1 MSAVQA
7 SETRNSDRTESVQV
21 ADKEYVHDSI
31 YIFVKGDTVRETC
44 WRTLWREQTVHD
56 TVIERHTDTIV
67 KTETVEKVVTK
78 TSEDGKV
85 GWIVALAL
93 FSIILIY
100 ILIKILLKT
109 H

>member
-1 MSAVQA
+1 MTAETR
-7 SETRNSDRTESVQV
+7 SETHNERVLTQDRDSIFI
-21 ADKEYVHDSI
+21 HDSI
-31 YIFVKGDTVRETC
+31 FVYVGGDTVVRER
-44 WRTLWREQTVHD
+44 WRTMWRERMVHD
-56 TVIERHTDTIV
+56 TVIERQMDTIF

-78 TSEDGKV
+78 TSEAGKV